1 MNTNLHKFTSKDY
14 NLRLVIFW
22 NINKPM
28 QNRLL
33 SLDVFRGITVAA
45 MILVNNPG
53 DWGHVYS
60 PLLHAHWHGCTP
72 TDLIFPTFLFIVGV
86 SITFALDGREVPILK
101 LFKRSL
107 ILFGLGFFLNLYP
120 KFNFETVRVM
130 GVLQRIGIVFF
141 ICSVIF
147 IKTNLKTQVY
157 IIFIL
162 LTSYTILLTYI
173 PVPYFGSPNLEPTT
187 NLGAWFDRL
196 VFSEAHLWKG
206 AGGKFDPEG
215 LFSTIP
221 AIATG
226 LLGVISGKLLRSS
239 QPVSERIAWLFS
251 IGNLLVIGGLIFDL
265 FFPINKSLWTSS
277 YVLYAGGWAMVGL
290 ALCYWLI
297 DIKGYKRFT
306 KPAIVFGTNAITV
319 FFLSGIIPRTL
330 NLFKVATPDGTLI
343 SSQKYLQDTY
353 IASWFSNQYSASLA
367 GALTFLG
374 IWTLIL
380 WFMYDKKIFIKV

>member
-1 MNTNLHKFTSKDY
+1 
-14 NLRLVIFW
+14 
-22 NINKPM
+22 M

-53 DWGHVYS
+53 DWDHVYS

-72 TDLIFPTFLFIVGV
+72 TDLIFPFFLFIVGV

-120 KFNFETVRVM
+120 KFNFESVRVM

-141 ICSVIF
+141 VCSVIF
-147 IKTNLKTQVY
+147 TKTNLRTQIY
-157 IIFIL
+157 IIFAL
-162 LTSYTILLTYI
+162 LTSYTILLIYI
-173 PVPYFGSPNLEPTT
+173 PVPYFGPANLEPET

-206 AGGKFDPEG
+206 ANGKFDPEG

-239 QPVSERIAWLFS
+239 QPISERIAWLFTF
-251 IGNLLVIGGLIFDL
+251 GNGLVISGLIFDL

-277 YVLYAGGWAMVGL
+277 YVLYAGGWAMGGL

-297 DIKGYKRFT
+297 DVKGYQRFT
-306 KPAIVFGTNAITV
+306 KPAVVFGTNAITV

-330 NLFKVATPDGTLI
+330 NLFKVSTPDGTMI
-343 SSQKYLQDTY
+343 SSQKYLQNTY
-353 IASWFSNQYSASLA
+353 IASWFSSQYNASLA
-367 GALTFLG
+367 GALTFLA
-374 IWTLIL
+374 IWTVIL
-380 WFMYDKKIFIKV
+380 WVMYDKKIFIKV